1 MESDIDLLERLR
13 AGDEQAFVALVG
25 RHHSSMLRVAR
36 AFVPN
41 SAVAEE
47 VVQDTWVAVL
57 RSIGQFEGRSSL
69 KTWLYRV
76 LINRARSSGVKER
89 RSVPTDDPERAV
101 DPSRFDGAGNWA
113 SPPAHWVEEADDR
126 LQAGSLAGHLRKA
139 LDELPPLQ
147 REVVTLRDV
156 EGLNSSEVCTLL
168 NITEG
173 NQRVLLHRGRSRL
186 RQALETEFRE
196 A

>member
-1 MESDIDLLERLR
+1 
-13 AGDEQAFVALVG
+13 
-25 RHHSSMLRVAR
+25 MLRVAR

-47 VVQDTWVAVL
+47 VVQDTWLVVL

-76 LINRARSSGVKER
+76 LINRARSSGVKEH
-89 RSVPTDDPERAV
+89 RSVPTDDPSGQLTPVVSTGRQLGFAASALGRGGRRPAAGCGPGRPAPKGARRA
-101 DPSRFDGAGNWA
+101 AA
-113 SPPAHWVEEADDR
+113 
-126 LQAGSLAGHLRKA
+126 
-139 LDELPPLQ
+139 LQ

-168 NITEG
+168 NVTEG

-186 RQALETEFRE
+186 RQALETEPGE

>member
-1 MESDIDLLERLR
+1 MDSDIELVERLR

-25 RHHSSMLRVAR
+25 RHHGSMLRVAR

-47 VVQDTWVAVL
+47 VVQDTWLVVL

-69 KTWLYRV
+69 KTWLYRI
-76 LINRARSSGVKER
+76 LINRARSSGVKEH
-89 RSVPTDDPERAV
+89 RSVPTDDPGRAV

-113 SPPAHWVEEADDR
+113 SPPPHWAEEVDDR
-126 LQAGSLAGHLRKA
+126 LRAADLAGQLRKA

-147 REVVTLRDV
+147 REVVTFARRRRTEQLRGMYIV
-156 EGLNSSEVCTLL
+156 E
-168 NITEG
+168 
-173 NQRVLLHRGRSRL
+173 RH
-186 RQALETEFRE
+186 
-196 A
+196 